1 MQSFSERLASE
12 LPADSVKLSTPVKSI
27 DQTTKDYMI
36 VKAVDGRTF
45 KAKRVLVSVPTHLY
59 PKITFTPDL
68 PVGKKLLSETTVMGF
83 YAKVIL
89 VYDAPWWREAGLSGA
104 MYTEVG
110 PITFTRDTCVP
121 AVKQYSLTCFVV
133 GERGRQWSK
142 LSSAER
148 RKQVLD
154 QFAMLVASVQDVPQ
168 PINVIEYEWMKHEW
182 FLGAPS
188 PIMPPRVLTS
198 AAGNSIKTAHDR
210 VHFIGTET
218 SDIWE
223 GYMEG
228 AVRSGERGAKEVI
241 EILAK

>member
-1 MQSFSERLASE
+1 
-12 LPADSVKLSTPVKSI
+12 
-27 DQTTKDYMI
+27 
-36 VKAVDGRTF
+36 
-45 KAKRVLVSVPTHLY
+45 
-59 PKITFTPDL
+59 
-68 PVGKKLLSETTVMGF
+68 
-83 YAKVIL
+83 
-89 VYDAPWWREAGLSGA
+89 